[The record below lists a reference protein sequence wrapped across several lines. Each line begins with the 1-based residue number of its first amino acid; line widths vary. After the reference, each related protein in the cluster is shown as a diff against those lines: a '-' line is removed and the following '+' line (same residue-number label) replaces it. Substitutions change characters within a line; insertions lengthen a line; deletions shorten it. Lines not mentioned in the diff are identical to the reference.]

1 LSVEEL
7 VFDFLKENP
16 GSNPRE
22 IAEALGVGYNRIRA
36 ALYRLRERGLVIRT
50 EKGYTVAY
58 RAPRK
63 MRREDKGRLVEK
75 VKSDNLERLSEEID
89 KLSKKVSTIE
99 KRISEILNLVEN
111 IRIEIKNLEIVEK
124 RLNKEVELVK
134 SRINKLWEYLG
145 KLKFKS
151 YEKDEFLSL
160 LSAEK
165 VLSVSR
171 AKNII
176 NKPLEEYISE
186 DKVILVSS
194 YVIDKEF
201 YNEFKKLFPLPVD
214 KVKNLDEKSKALLR
228 AMVDEGLAYLHKG
241 KEYRLI

>member
-1 LSVEEL
+1 MSIEEL

-22 IAEALGVGYNRIRA
+22 IAEALGVGYNRVRV

-58 RAPRK
+58 RAL
-63 MRREDKGRLVEK
+63 RRMKRGDKGRPVEK
-75 VKSDNLERLSEEID
+75 VESNDLERLSEEVN

-99 KRISEILNLVEN
+99 KRISEILNLIEN

-124 RLNKEVELVK
+124 RLNKEVELAK

-145 KLKFKS
+145 KLKLKS

-165 VLSVSR
+165 VLSVSK

-194 YVIDKEF
+194 YVVDKEF
-201 YNEFKKLFPLPVD
+201 YSEFKKLFPLPAD
-214 KVKNLDEKSKALLR
+214 KVKNLDEKSKVLLR